1 MCWNVMFSWNSTSTF
16 LELFSELSE
25 FLDWISFW
33 HQFSA
38 WPHMFE
44 DDFQRPLSYRVSCW
58 ALKCQSTILAHV
70 AQLLNGA
77 LEEISHTHSG
87 SPFTVKQ
94 SFTLPQLWLK
104 HQRPS
109 SPRCVSWPRAALL
122 HGHFIY
128 MLNTKHNTVQ
138 REFKPVPQRFW
149 PVKHNKCAS
158 GRKVLSFTDG
168 EADNAIPCRDDA
180 QRWIIVNG
188 NIRQITDCQRRPNQ
202 ASPRQILNC
211 FCVQCVIAPP
221 LSHFVWFSG

>member
-1 MCWNVMFSWNSTSTF
+1 MKFNFYLSRVVFWTFRVSWLNLLLASVLRLTAHVWGW
-16 LELFSELSE
+16 LSAPP
-25 FLDWISFW
+25 IIPCV
-33 HQFSA
+33 SA
-38 WPHMFE
+38 
-44 DDFQRPLSYRVSCW
+44 VSCW

-70 AQLLNGA
+70 AQLQNGA

-87 SPFTVKQ
+87 SSFTVKQ
-94 SFTLPQLWLK
+94 SFTLPQMWLK

-109 SPRCVSWPRAALL
+109 SPRCVSWPRVALL

-149 PVKHNKCAS
+149 PVKLNKCAS

-180 QRWIIVNG
+180 QRWIIANG
-188 NIRQITDCQRRPNQ
+188 NIRQITDCQLRPT
-202 ASPRQILNC
+202 SYCWLTK
-211 FCVQCVIAPP
+211 
-221 LSHFVWFSG
+221 SSFSTADLK

>member
-1 MCWNVMFSWNSTSTF
+1 MT
-16 LELFSELSE
+16 
-25 FLDWISFW
+25 
-33 HQFSA
+33 FSA
-38 WPHMFE
+38 PYHTACVCRLLLGTE
-44 DDFQRPLSYRVSCW
+44 VS
-58 ALKCQSTILAHV
+58 ILAHV

-87 SPFTVKQ
+87 SSFTVKQ
-94 SFTLPQLWLK
+94 SFTLPQMWLK

-138 REFKPVPQRFW
+138 REFMPVPQRFW

-158 GRKVLSFTDG
+158 GRTVLSFTDG

-180 QRWIIVNG
+180 QRWIIANG
-188 NIRQITDCQRRPNQ
+188 NIRQITDCQRRPTSYCWLTKSSFST
-202 ASPRQILNC
+202 ADLKLFLCSMCHCTTIKSFCLILWLKYLK
-211 FCVQCVIAPP
+211 I
-221 LSHFVWFSG
+221 L